1 MLTRAPFLGHLILF
15 FKSGMKLGYI
25 FYGLAVLA
33 LVALLFATAWLHPVL
48 LQDQKKRGVEIYE
61 SVKTWG
67 ENWINRLN
75 PHFVLKACDGGA
87 LLANVSAWAASRHQN
102 LDSYNYS
109 VLIDPLV
116 SGECAWLKA
125 PHLGPNTG
133 IGHGLSAANHFV
145 KLANK
150 LHLTLFSDFGPTGHE
165 QSAQEVGAYFGYGCL
180 FSNSRQPNK
189 HAKVV
194 RVTRDNLA
202 AEVENAR
209 RNGLLSCHRG
219 HTVFDLGELAKGQPT
234 DCDFQETRDLLQHV
248 FATSFEAYERA
259 HEQTA
264 LPPVVRHALRNG
276 DQIIVAH
283 LRRGDVLEAHVRHMR
298 LVDWGHQEVAIRA
311 VLRGLD
317 IIRRDN
323 TTSNKRPTRVF
334 VVTEQAPDRDTV
346 LDFDLR
352 TQQLIHV
359 NVTHALKDDCS
370 AGTSCSVHVL
380 QDKEVTALQ
389 SFTVMCHAEVLIAT
403 RSGFSHLAASIC
415 PWVKFVVATSFWCP
429 YPSPGSRGATGGA
442 TPAPALVLRDD
453 TSAESGEKELLENII
468 AKLRE
473 TRLVSQGREAS

>member
-1 MLTRAPFLGHLILF
+1 
-15 FKSGMKLGYI
+15 
-25 FYGLAVLA
+25 
-33 LVALLFATAWLHPVL
+33 
-48 LQDQKKRGVEIYE
+48 
-61 SVKTWG
+61 
-67 ENWINRLN
+67 
-75 PHFVLKACDGGA
+75 
-87 LLANVSAWAASRHQN
+87 
-102 LDSYNYS
+102 
-109 VLIDPLV
+109 
-116 SGECAWLKA
+116 
-125 PHLGPNTG
+125 
-133 IGHGLSAANHFV
+133 
-145 KLANK
+145 
-150 LHLTLFSDFGPTGHE
+150 
-165 QSAQEVGAYFGYGCL
+165 
-180 FSNSRQPNK
+180 
-189 HAKVV
+189 
-194 RVTRDNLA
+194 
-202 AEVENAR
+202 
-209 RNGLLSCHRG
+209 
-219 HTVFDLGELAKGQPT
+219 
-234 DCDFQETRDLLQHV
+234 
-248 FATSFEAYERA
+248 
-259 HEQTA
+259 
-264 LPPVVRHALRNG
+264 
-276 DQIIVAH
+276 
-283 LRRGDVLEAHVRHMR
+283 MR

-323 TTSNKRPTRVF
+323 TTSNKKPTRVF